1 MNRVKKEKE
10 STEKKPAKK
19 GWVSRTLNA
28 LLNGEFLTKDGVI
41 KHLPFILFLSGLFVV
56 YISLGYSFEQT
67 EREKVRVKRSL
78 EDAMTEYKSLKSQLE
93 SKKQQSSV
101 LDQIDEMD
109 LTEPKTPPEFIE
121 VSQGY
126 FEESN

>member
-1 MNRVKKEKE
+1 MNRVKKEKVE
-10 STEKKPAKK
+10 AEKKPAKK

-28 LLNGEFLTKDGVI
+28 LLNGEFLTRDGVI

-56 YISLGYSFEQT
+56 YISMGYSFEQT
-67 EREKVRVKRSL
+67 EREKVRVKRAL
-78 EDAMTEYKSLKSQLE
+78 ENEMTEYKSLKSQLE

-109 LTEPKTPPEFIE
+109 LVEPNTPPEFIE

>member
-1 MNRVKKEKE
+1 MNKVKQEQKAE
-10 STEKKPAKK
+10 EKKPAKK
-19 GWVSRTLNA
+19 GRVSRTLNA
-28 LLNGEFLTKDGVI
+28 LLNGEFLTRDGVI

-56 YISLGYSFEQT
+56 YISMGYSFEQT

-109 LTEPKTPPEFIE
+109 LIEPNTPPEFIE

>member
-1 MNRVKKEKE
+1 
-10 STEKKPAKK
+10 
-19 GWVSRTLNA
+19 
-28 LLNGEFLTKDGVI
+28 
-41 KHLPFILFLSGLFVV
+41 
-56 YISLGYSFEQT
+56 
-67 EREKVRVKRSL
+67 
-78 EDAMTEYKSLKSQLE
+78 MTEYKSLKSQLE

-109 LTEPKTPPEFIE
+109 LVEPNTPPEFIE